1 MRRRETTVRVRSV
14 PRFNVAV
21 LSRRSGGFLSRTSV
35 ATFCFSTRPFC
46 SGQGQER
53 EEVFYEVES
62 GRGSGRIRLRG
73 GLLEPREL
81 TDSGKVGRYAVFS
94 RCPMKI
100 ASFPSHKIGTSPE
113 NGKNWGTNKQNGV
126 DAKS

>member
-1 MRRRETTVRVRSV
+1 MCLVLTLLFSPEGPAGLAAERAWRRSV
-14 PRFNVAV
+14 FPPDLFILDRARKEKRF
-21 LSRRSGGFLSRTSV
+21 
-35 ATFCFSTRPFC
+35 
-46 SGQGQER
+46 
-53 EEVFYEVES
+53 FYEVES

-94 RCPMKI
+94 RCPVKI

-126 DAKS
+126 DA